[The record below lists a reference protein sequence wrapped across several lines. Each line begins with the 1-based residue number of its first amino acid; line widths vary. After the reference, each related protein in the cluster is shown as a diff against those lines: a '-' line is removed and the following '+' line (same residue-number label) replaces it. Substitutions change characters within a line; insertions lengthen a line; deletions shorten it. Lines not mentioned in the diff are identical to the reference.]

1 MDLATCPGCGLEMPA
16 RSGAANPG
24 YYNASPECWSVYT
37 EVLGKEFSSP
47 PLFGRAHQLSVD
59 TYAVQHAGGPHPDKS
74 VDVHLSGLY
83 LVLERGVAPTS
94 VPPLL
99 QRLATRVKEWPHF
112 PPPVASGCLTVLDVA
127 LADDHIATVRSWA
140 SGIWNAWSAHHAEVA
155 KLVTMTRARSPHR
168 T

>member
-1 MDLATCPGCGLEMPA
+1 MDLSASVCPGCGLTMPL
-16 RSGAANPG
+16 RPAAVNPG

-37 EVLGKEFSSP
+37 EVIGAEFSSA
-47 PLFGRAHQLSVD
+47 PLFGSAHQLSVD

-99 QRLATRVKEWPHF
+99 QHLVTVVKEWPHF
-112 PPPVASGCLTVLDVA
+112 QPPNVTGCLTCLDVA
-127 LADDHIATVRSWA
+127 LADDHIATVRAWA
-140 SGIWNAWSAHHAEVA
+140 TGIWKAWSAQHDAIA
-155 KLVTMTRARSPHR
+155 KLIVI
-168 T
+168 